1 MRKPLPSE
9 SRLSV
14 VRAPEA
20 SAEDDAS
27 LARAAAEGDTEA
39 AERIFGRY
47 SRVIRG
53 LLRRSLGQNDVDD
66 HVQEVFL
73 RLFAELE
80 RLRDPAA
87 LRSFLIGIAIR
98 VAGTELRRRRVRR
111 WLSLTASGDPPELAV
126 PPLDAS
132 AREALQRLYAIL
144 DRQDP
149 DSRLL
154 FTMRYVERLELTE
167 LAQAFDVSLATLKRR
182 LARVSDRVF
191 AGVRRDELLLPY
203 LESGSPALAIEKSRE
218 RGGADGAS

>member
-1 MRKPLPSE
+1 MRHPSE
-9 SRLSV
+9 PRLSV
-14 VRAPEA
+14 VRAPERG
-20 SAEDDAS
+20 SLDDAA
-27 LARAAAEGDTEA
+27 LARAAAAGDPEA
-39 AERIFGRY
+39 SGLVFDRY
-47 SRVIRG
+47 SRLVRG

-87 LRSFLIGIAIR
+87 LRSFLIGISIR
-98 VAGTELRRRRVRR
+98 VAGSELRRRRVRR
-111 WLSLTASGDPPELAV
+111 WLSLAPSGEPPELAV

-154 FTMRYVERLELTE
+154 FTMRFVERLELTE
-167 LAQAFDVSLATLKRR
+167 LAAAFDVSLATLKRR
-182 LARVSDRVF
+182 LSRVSDRVF

-203 LESGSPALAIEKSRE
+203 FEAGREGRAGS
-218 RGGADGAS
+218 DGAS

>member
-1 MRKPLPSE
+1 MRQPSE
-9 SRLSV
+9 PRFSV
-14 VRAPEA
+14 VRAPER
-20 SAEDDAS
+20 STLDDAA
-27 LARAAAEGDTEA
+27 LARAAAAGDPEA
-39 AERIFGRY
+39 AGVMFDRY
-47 SRVIRG
+47 SRLVRG

-98 VAGTELRRRRVRR
+98 VAGSELRRRRVRR
-111 WLSLTASGDPPELAV
+111 WLSLAPSGDPPELAV

-154 FTMRYVERLELTE
+154 FTMRYVERLELAE
-167 LAQAFDVSLATLKRR
+167 LAAAFDVSLATLKRR

-203 LESGSPALAIEKSRE
+203 LKAGPLD

>member
-1 MRKPLPSE
+1 LE
-9 SRLSV
+9 G
-14 VRAPEA
+14 ETG
-20 SAEDDAS
+20 
-27 LARAAAEGDTEA
+27 AAEL
-39 AERIFGRY
+39 IFDRY
-47 SRVIRG
+47 SRLIRG

-111 WLSLTASGDPPELAV
+111 WLSLTTSGDPPELAV

-203 LESGSPALAIEKSRE
+203 LKSGSPALSQE